1 MQKSEDIVTPHKHM
15 LRSGQ
20 PMSKKQPSER
30 RWQDDRD
37 DELDAPDQ
45 YPDPE
50 PDYPYT
56 PNQA

>member
-1 MQKSEDIVTPHKHM
+1 
-15 LRSGQ
+15 
-20 PMSKKQPSER
+20 MSKKQPSER

-45 YPDPE
+45 YPDPD
-50 PDYPYT
+50 PDHPYT

>member
-1 MQKSEDIVTPHKHM
+1 MS
-15 LRSGQ
+15 Q
-20 PMSKKQPSER
+20 PDTKAAWSR

-50 PDYPYT
+50 PEHPYT
-56 PNQA
+56 PDQS